1 MNDQDGRPTG
11 LGWPATAPSTPA
23 ASGLGWPGET
33 DAEPR
38 PDTASAGIGEDADE
52 DPSADVSRETP
63 ASPWH
68 RLGDLSSAPSASS
81 FLAGRDLRDDSD
93 DSLPIGREAAA
104 AVRSARLLR
113 QPLPRPERTR
123 VIVVANQKGGVGKTT
138 SAVNI
143 AAALALHRSRVL
155 LVDMDPQGNA
165 STALGLVHH
174 GDTPS
179 TYDVLVDG
187 LALADAVQECP
198 DVPGL
203 LGVPSTIDL
212 AGADVE
218 LFSRPGREL
227 LLRESLAAYLQ
238 AADVEYVII
247 DCPPTLGLLT
257 VNALA
262 AGLEVLIPIQ
272 CEYYALEGLSQLL
285 TTIDMVRSGLNPAL
299 SVSNVLLTMYDGR
312 TRLAG
317 EVATEVRA
325 HFGTSVLPT
334 AVPRSVRLSE
344 APGFAQT
351 ALTYAPGSSGALS
364 YLEAARDIA
373 RQNEAERE
381 SA

>member
-1 MNDQDGRPTG
+1 MQQARPDG
-11 LGWPATAPSTPA
+11 LGWPTSESDPVTRRSGAP
-23 ASGLGWPGET
+23 GLGWPTSG
-33 DAEPR
+33 PGGL
-38 PDTASAGIGEDADE
+38 S
-52 DPSADVSRETP
+52 VSRET
-63 ASPWH
+63 SPSLLA
-68 RLGDLSSAPSASS
+68 RLAALTPAPSATTVAS
-81 FLAGRDLRDDSD
+81 APHVGAEPPDEA
-93 DSLPIGREAAA
+93 LPIGRAAAA

-113 QPLPRPERTR
+113 QPLPRPTRTR

-143 AAALALHRSRVL
+143 AAALSMHGARVV

-165 STALGLVHH
+165 STALGLKHH
-174 GDTPS
+174 GDVVS
-179 TYDVLVDG
+179 TYDVVVDG
-187 LALADAVQECP
+187 VPLATAVQECP

-203 LGVPSTIDL
+203 LGVPSSIDL

-227 LLRESLAAYLQ
+227 LLREALAAYLQ
-238 AADVEYVII
+238 SERLDYVIV

-285 TTIDMVRSGLNPAL
+285 TTIDLVRSSLNPAL
-299 SVSNVLLTMYDGR
+299 SVSHVLLTMYDAR

-317 EVATEVRA
+317 EVAAEVRE
-325 HFGTSVLPT
+325 HFGDQVLPT
-334 AVPRSVRLSE
+334 VVPRSVRLSE

-351 ALTYAPGSSGALS
+351 ALTYAPGSPGALS

-373 RQNEAERE
+373 RQNDLERE